1 MNGFIY
7 NYFDK
12 FIQLLLYTNIVM
24 FFKHI
29 TVKIAKSKGLNTK
42 QDFIHYANIGIDI
55 YQIFKWGI
63 LVLFWSLGTTN
74 NFSKYIIYYLIYSNL
89 FIYFYY
95 HVWGSKYNQRTDRA
109 TLNRK
114 LLNYLLAISFYLACY
129 AYLYQFHFFEMIKW
143 PDNLI
148 DTTNAIYLSVANAF
162 TLTYGGFAPLTQE
175 ARVIFMTE
183 LMNTFLFFTI
193 IVSNSVPN
201 HTGDKNNELQK

>member
-7 NYFDK
+7 KYFDK
-12 FIQLLLYTNIVM
+12 LIQVLFYTNIVI

-29 TVKIAKSKGLNTK
+29 GVKIAKCKGKNTPK
-42 QDFIHYANIGIDI
+42 EFIPYANFAIDI

-63 LVLFWSLGTTN
+63 LVLFWSLGIAN
-74 NFSKYIIYYLIYSNL
+74 GFSKYMIYYLIYSNL

-95 HVWGSKYNQRTDRA
+95 HVWGSKHAQRTDRA

-129 AYLYQFHFFEMIKW
+129 AYLYQFHFSEMIKW

-148 DTTNAIYLSVANAF
+148 DVTNAIYLSVANAF
-162 TLTYGGFAPLTQE
+162 TLTYGGFSPLTQE
-175 ARVIFMTE
+175 ARVIFMSE

>member
-7 NYFDK
+7 KYFDK
-12 FIQLLLYTNIVM
+12 LIEALLYTNIVM

-29 TVKIAKSKGLNTK
+29 AIKIAKSKGKNTPK
-42 QDFIHYANIGIDI
+42 EFIPYASFAIDV

-74 NFSKYIIYYLIYSNL
+74 GFSKYVIYYLIYSNL

-95 HVWGSKYNQRTDRA
+95 HVWGSKHNQRTDRA

-129 AYLYQFHFFEMIKW
+129 AYLYQFHFSEMIKW

-148 DTTNAIYLSVANAF
+148 DATNSIYLSVANAF

-175 ARVIFMTE
+175 ARAIFMTE

-201 HTGDKNNELQK
+201 HTGDKK